1 MNQLSIDVIHMHA
14 ADFLQICSATAAGSQ
29 KNEGM
34 PDAHG
39 EYQPIPLQNRSK
51 TIKHAEKHIEFIE
64 LPQREM

>member
-1 MNQLSIDVIHMHA
+1 MRQTFYKFVQLLLRVASN
-14 ADFLQICSATAAGSQ
+14 Q